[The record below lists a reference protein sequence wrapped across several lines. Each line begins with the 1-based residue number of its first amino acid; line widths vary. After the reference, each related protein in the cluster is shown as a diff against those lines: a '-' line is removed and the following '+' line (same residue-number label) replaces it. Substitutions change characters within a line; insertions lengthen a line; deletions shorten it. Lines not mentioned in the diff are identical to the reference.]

1 MNMMPDCRMF
11 LRKCGGL
18 AAPHRDRARSCWF
31 SALNKLAMLEAYG
44 VGLSQQMDAPHEI
57 AQCQARYPEGGE

>member
-1 MNMMPDCRMF
+1 MNMLPDRRMF
-11 LRKCGGL
+11 FCKCGGL
-18 AAPHRDRARSCWF
+18 AAPHGDCARACWF
-31 SALNKLAMLEAYG
+31 SALNEFAMLEANG